1 MDTPICDFIKEYTK
15 KQTVRFH
22 MPGHKGKGFLGVENI
37 DITEVQG
44 ADFLYNS
51 NGIIAKSEENA
62 SLLFNSRRTF
72 YSTGGSSQA
81 LKAMLYLAKTKSEN
95 KSNIVVCAKAAH
107 QSFYSACALLNL
119 MPYFIKQNMSNMF
132 YNEQISVQTLEETLN
147 DLSEPPLAV
156 FITSPDYLGTMQNIE
171 ELSFICK
178 KYNTVLLVDNAH
190 GAYLKFLNMHPI
202 ELGADLCCDSAHKT
216 LPALTGA
223 AYLHIGKNA
232 KYGYETSAK
241 KALMLFGSSSPSY
254 LVLQSLDYC
263 NKILADNY
271 SGKLKNCI
279 EKINALK
286 EKLENLGF
294 NVLKSDDL
302 RLVLNVNT
310 IGYKGEETAELL
322 REFNI
327 EPEFYDEKFIVFMF
341 TTENEESDFTK
352 LVKACLSIKQK
363 ESINEKCAFSNKINQ
378 LAISPSQAL
387 LCRIKTVDVSN
398 AKGKI
403 CADICI
409 SCPPAV
415 PIVVSGEIIN
425 EDIIE
430 KLKYYGIS
438 HIDIVE

>member
-1 MDTPICDFIKEYTK
+1 MDTPICDFIKAYTK
-15 KQTVRFH
+15 KQAVRLH
-22 MPGHKGKGFLGVENI
+22 MPGHKGKVFLGVENI

-51 NGIIAKSEENA
+51 NGIIAKSERNA

-81 LKAMLYLAKTKSEN
+81 LKAMLYLAKIKSDN
-95 KSNIVVCAKAAH
+95 TGSIVVCAKAAH

-119 MPYFIKQNMSNMF
+119 MPYFINQNMSNMF
-132 YNEQISVQTLEETLN
+132 YNEQISAQALEETLN
-147 DLSEPPLAV
+147 ALNEPPLAV

-190 GAYLKFLNMHPI
+190 GAYLKFLNKHPI

-232 KYGYETSAK
+232 KYDYETSAK
-241 KALMLFGSSSPSY
+241 KALLLFGSSSPSY

-263 NKILADNY
+263 NKILAHNY
-271 SGKLKNCI
+271 SERLENCI
-279 EKINALK
+279 KKINALK
-286 EKLENLGF
+286 AKLESKGF

-310 IGYKGEETAELL
+310 IGFKGEEIAEYL
-322 REFNI
+322 RKFNI

-341 TTENEESDFTK
+341 TTENEESDFTI
-352 LVKACLSIKQK
+352 LLKACLSIKQK
-363 ESINEKCAFSNKINQ
+363 ESINEKCVFKNKISQ
-378 LAISPSQAL
+378 LTISPSKAL
-387 LCRIKTVDVSN
+387 LSRIKTVDVSH

-415 PIVVSGEIIN
+415 PIAVSGEIIDD
-425 EDIIE
+425 DIIE

-438 HIDIVE
+438 YIDVVE